1 MSYVPPAVS
10 NWSVLPLYWH
20 ELVVLRK
27 KCCRLF
33 RFVVGKSVFW
43 VFHVPVPVYPWRRN
57 CRTRT
62 VGFVCM

>member
-1 MSYVPPAVS
+1 M
-10 NWSVLPLYWH
+10 LPF
-20 ELVVLRK
+20 V
-27 KCCRLF
+27 F

-43 VFHVPVPVYPWRRN
+43 VFHVPVPVPVYPWRRN